1 MPHATRRIRI
11 LGATAHP
18 TAAWM
23 AQAAENLLMDLED
36 VEATVRYLIR
46 DRDARYPPFF
56 AEMLRQAGIT
66 EVLSGVRMPR
76 MNAIMER
83 WIGTCRRELLDR
95 MLVWSWA
102 HRLKALY
109 QFEITTTSTGRTG
122 PPKQGAPLRAKPE
135 PINDRAQ
142 VIDLQVRRRERL
154 GGILHE

>member
-1 MPHATRRIRI
+1 M
-11 LGATAHP
+11 
-18 TAAWM
+18 
-23 AQAAENLLMDLED
+23 
-36 VEATVRYLIR
+36 IR

-56 AEMLRQAGIT
+56 AEIVRQAGIT
-66 EVLSGVRMPR
+66 VVLSGVRMAH

-95 MLVWSWA
+95 MLVRSWA

-109 QFEITTTSTGRTG
+109 QFEIYYDLDR
-122 PPKQGAPLRAKPE
+122 PHRAPKRGAPLRAEPE

-154 GGILHE
+154 GRILHE